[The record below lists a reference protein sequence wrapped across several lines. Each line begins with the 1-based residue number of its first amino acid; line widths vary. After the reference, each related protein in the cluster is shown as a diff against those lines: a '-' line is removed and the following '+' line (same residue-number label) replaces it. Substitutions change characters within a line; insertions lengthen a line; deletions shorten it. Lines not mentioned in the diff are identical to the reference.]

1 MLNYGQQ
8 YILPRSPSRLQT
20 LTNPLNARQNELPRR
35 NRRRHLRILHRILT
49 KLLPELAQKPTHQVP
64 KHHAARR
71 IEMREVALGEVVLSR
86 VLQPDSLK
94 VRHAAL
100 VEVDVARAD
109 GVGGYDGGGDLV
121 GEVELDGAGVVVLA
135 PAEGGD
141 EDLWGVSGGGG

>member
-8 YILPRSPSRLQT
+8 YILPRSPSRLQS
-20 LTNPLNARQNELPRR
+20 LTNPLNARQNKLPRR
-35 NRRRHLRILHRILT
+35 NRRRHLRILHRIRT

-71 IEMREVALGEVVLSR
+71 IEMREVAFGEVVLCR
-86 VLQPDSLK
+86 VLQPDGLE

-109 GVGGYDGGGDLV
+109 GVGGHDGGGDLV

-135 PAEGGD
+135 PAEGCD